1 MALSSLFKSP
11 VELSVL
17 ANASKQKASIYAID
31 GKYCLVGCDFRLE
44 VGSLISM
51 ENSSVLVLGEVAG
64 EIQYL
69 SRDSSYLHS
78 VSVDHVL
85 RLTGSGRSM
94 AGESGCPA
102 PQESG
107 EER

>member
-11 VELSVL
+11 VELSDL
-17 ANASKQKASIYAID
+17 ANGSKQKATIYAID
-31 GKYCLVGCDFRLE
+31 GKYCQVGCDFRLE

-69 SRDSSYLHS
+69 SRDSSYLQS

-85 RLTGSGRSM
+85 RLTESGSSM